1 MLILLLMFTTSL
13 HLICQQHVRHAHWVR
28 TDVAKV
34 SAYHGCLIHQRVCAR
49 CLHGLPDCAC
59 FFSCILPQALLKAK
73 HLTCLS
79 VSHLTD
85 VNLADC
91 ICKLHRLRELHIE
104 QSCVSVG
111 PKGLQQLTA
120 LKQLTALR
128 VDAVYKAGRGCW
140 SFWQSSGSN
149 DHEADV
155 AMRPLH
161 ISNKVGGALLLIC
174 H

>member
-1 MLILLLMFTTSL
+1 M
-13 HLICQQHVRHAHWVR
+13 
-28 TDVAKV
+28 AKV
-34 SAYHGCLIHQRVCAR
+34 SACHGCPIHQRVCAR
-49 CLHGLPDCAC
+49 RLHGLLDCAC

-85 VNLADC
+85 DNLADC

-104 QSCVSVG
+104 ESCVSVG

-120 LKQLTALR
+120 LKRLTALR
-128 VDAVYKAGRGCW
+128 MDLVYKAGRSCVSLWGL
-140 SFWQSSGSN
+140 WQSPGSN

-161 ISNKVGGALLLIC
+161 ISKKVGGALLVIC